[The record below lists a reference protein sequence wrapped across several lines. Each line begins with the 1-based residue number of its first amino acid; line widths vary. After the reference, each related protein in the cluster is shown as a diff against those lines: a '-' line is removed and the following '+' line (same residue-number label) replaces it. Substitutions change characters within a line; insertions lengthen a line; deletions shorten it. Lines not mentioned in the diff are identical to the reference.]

1 MQNASTSL
9 QFITVTEANY
19 QHGKPKQHPDVRRHV
34 MLGRRRRECIA
45 ATQEFQQRRMQDSA
59 ARPTGGSGPFSL
71 VAEPNKSQATRQK
84 EKRDIIE
91 NGEDCGRGTFSIGKT
106 TSCRV
111 AARPIRVF
119 RRSIG

>member
-9 QFITVTEANY
+9 QLITVTEANY

-34 MLGRRRRECIA
+34 MLGRRRRERIA

-59 ARPTGGSGPFSL
+59 VRLTGGTGRISL
-71 VAEPNKSQATRQK
+71 VAEPDTGQATRQK

-91 NGEDCGRGTFSIGKT
+91 NGKDSVAEGHLALERLLNRVNRT
-106 TSCRV
+106 TT
-111 AARPIRVF
+111 P
-119 RRSIG
+119 